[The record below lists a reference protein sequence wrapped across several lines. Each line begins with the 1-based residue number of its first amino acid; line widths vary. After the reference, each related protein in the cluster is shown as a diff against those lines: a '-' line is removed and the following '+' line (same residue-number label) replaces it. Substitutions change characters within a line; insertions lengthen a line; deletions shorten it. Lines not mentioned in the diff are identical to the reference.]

1 MTPCRLPSPL
11 PGPCLGLAWPTAARS
26 FLRSLRT
33 SSEILD
39 EQRRGAV
46 HLTDREP
53 LGPAGA
59 GLTPPG
65 AQHERL
71 PPGCPPAAVTRKERW
86 VCGMRY
92 EQHIASK
99 QQRYNESK
107 SAGRGPPGLTP
118 PGGAQHERLPP
129 GVLPALQ
136 QVAGP
141 SGGFLSFP
149 RLVAGLRIALLQ
161 DQEGEQGPG
170 QEPAETGHNSAQE
183 RPSEGQTREGEPR
196 GVTRS
201 RSINSS
207 LSQAGRP
214 RSLRVQKEPRRH
226 TITHGIDYGAL
237 CRCPSLPTRNPPGVL
252 YWAVQRSYTILILP
266 LGTGLGS
273 WEAEHFF
280 LGLQRRQARERER
293 DALLQGLELA
303 ERLRGWYRRHLLEA
317 QRRQEQAGA
326 EPDYFP
332 DSCPSQSC
340 LLLAKIQEVNLG
352 LRNLLASPGKADPP
366 PCFPSS
372 PLGPP
377 LFQTGKQQEFQQ
389 QAMNVLKEQNRLLIK
404 EVSEKS
410 DRIAQLE
417 QEKAALC
424 RQLQESRGSRLPS
437 HKEST
442 FI

>member
-1 MTPCRLPSPL
+1 MTSLVASLPPAA
-11 PGPCLGLAWPTAARS
+11 PEDPALGLAPRLPRS

-33 SSEILD
+33 LFEILD
-39 EQRRGAV
+39 EQRHGAV
-46 HLTDREP
+46 HLSEI
-53 LGPAGA
+53 
-59 GLTPPG
+59 
-65 AQHERL
+65 ES
-71 PPGCPPAAVTRKERW
+71 RW
-86 VCGMRY
+86 
-92 EQHIASK
+92 
-99 QQRYNESK
+99 
-107 SAGRGPPGLTP
+107 GRGGPGLSP
-118 PGGAQHERLPP
+118 PGGAQHEHLPP

-170 QEPAETGHNSAQE
+170 PELAETGHNSAQE
-183 RPSEGQTREGEPR
+183 RPSGGQTREPRGCGSGVRGTGGVRGAQGLRVGSEGHRQSRGEPR
-196 GVTRS
+196 GCESGVRGTS
-201 RSINSS
+201 G
-207 LSQAGRP
+207 AG
-214 RSLRVQKEPRRH
+214 
-226 TITHGIDYGAL
+226 GI
-237 CRCPSLPTRNPPGVL
+237 P
-252 YWAVQRSYTILILP
+252 AVQRGYTILILP

-280 LGLQRRQARERER
+280 LGLQRRRARERER

-317 QRRQEQAGA
+317 QRGQEQAGA
-326 EPDYFP
+326 EPNYFP
-332 DSCPSQSC
+332 DSCPNQSC

-352 LRNLLASPGKADPP
+352 LRNLLARPGKADPP

-372 PLGPP
+372 PFGAP
-377 LFQTGKQQEFQQ
+377 LLQTGKQQEFQQ
-389 QAMNVLKEQNRLLIK
+389 QAVNVLKEQNRLLIK

-424 RQLQESRGSRLPS
+424 RQLQESRGYRLPS
-437 HKEST
+437 HKDST

>member
-1 MTPCRLPSPL
+1 MTSLVASPP
-11 PGPCLGLAWPTAARS
+11 PGAPEDPALGLAPRLPRP

-33 SSEILD
+33 LFEILD
-39 EQRRGAV
+39 EQRSGAV
-46 HLTDREP
+46 HLSEI
-53 LGPAGA
+53 
-59 GLTPPG
+59 
-65 AQHERL
+65 ES
-71 PPGCPPAAVTRKERW
+71 RW
-86 VCGMRY
+86 
-92 EQHIASK
+92 
-99 QQRYNESK
+99 
-107 SAGRGPPGLTP
+107 GRGGPGLSP
-118 PGGAQHERLPP
+118 PGGPQHELLPP

-149 RLVAGLRIALLQ
+149 RLVAGLRIALLR
-161 DQEGEQGPG
+161 DQEEEQGPRA
-170 QEPAETGHNSAQE
+170 EAAETGHNSAQE
-183 RPSEGQTREGEPR
+183 RTSGGQTREGEPR

-201 RSINSS
+201 RSINSA
-207 LSQAGRP
+207 LSQAGQP
-214 RSLRVQKEPRRH
+214 RSLRVPKEPRRH

-237 CRCPSLPTRNPPGVL
+237 
-252 YWAVQRSYTILILP
+252 
-266 LGTGLGS
+266 
-273 WEAEHFF
+273 
-280 LGLQRRQARERER
+280 QRRQAQERER
-293 DALLQGLELA
+293 DALLQGLDLA

-317 QRRQEQAGA
+317 QRKQEQVGA

-332 DSCPSQSC
+332 DSCPNQSC

-372 PLGPP
+372 RFGAPLV
-377 LFQTGKQQEFQQ
+377 QAGKQQALQQ
-389 QAMNVLKEQNRLLIK
+389 QAVSVLKEQNRLLIK

-424 RQLQESRGSRLPS
+424 RQLQESRGYRLPS

>member
-1 MTPCRLPSPL
+1 MTSLVASPPPAAPEDPVPGLAPRLP
-11 PGPCLGLAWPTAARS
+11 RS

-33 SSEILD
+33 LFEILD
-39 EQRRGAV
+39 EQRHGAV
-46 HLTDREP
+46 HLSEI
-53 LGPAGA
+53 
-59 GLTPPG
+59 
-65 AQHERL
+65 ES
-71 PPGCPPAAVTRKERW
+71 RW
-86 VCGMRY
+86 
-92 EQHIASK
+92 
-99 QQRYNESK
+99 
-107 SAGRGPPGLTP
+107 GRGGPGLSP
-118 PGGAQHERLPP
+118 PGGMQHGRLPP

-161 DQEGEQGPG
+161 DREGEQEPGP
-170 QEPAETGHNSAQE
+170 EPAETGHNSAQE
-183 RPSEGQTREGEPR
+183 RLSGGQTREGEPR

-214 RSLRVQKEPRRH
+214 RSLHIQKEPRRH
-226 TITHGIDYGAL
+226 TITHGIDYGA
-237 CRCPSLPTRNPPGVL
+237 
-252 YWAVQRSYTILILP
+252 
-266 LGTGLGS
+266 
-273 WEAEHFF
+273 
-280 LGLQRRQARERER
+280 LQRRQARERER

-317 QRRQEQAGA
+317 QRRQEQTGA

-332 DSCPSQSC
+332 DSCPDQSC

-366 PCFPSS
+366 PCFSSS
-372 PLGPP
+372 PFGVP

-389 QAMNVLKEQNRLLIK
+389 QAVNVLKEQNRLLIK

-424 RQLQESRGSRLPS
+424 RQLQESRGYRLPS

>member
-1 MTPCRLPSPL
+1 MTSLVASPSPAA
-11 PGPCLGLAWPTAARS
+11 PEDAALGLAPRLPRS

-33 SSEILD
+33 LFEILD
-39 EQRRGAV
+39 EQRSGAV
-46 HLTDREP
+46 HLSEI
-53 LGPAGA
+53 
-59 GLTPPG
+59 
-65 AQHERL
+65 ES
-71 PPGCPPAAVTRKERW
+71 RW
-86 VCGMRY
+86 
-92 EQHIASK
+92 
-99 QQRYNESK
+99 
-107 SAGRGPPGLTP
+107 GRGGPGLSP
-118 PGGAQHERLPP
+118 PGGPQHERLPP

-149 RLVAGLRIALLQ
+149 CLVAGLRIALLR
-161 DQEGEQGPG
+161 DREEEQGPG
-170 QEPAETGHNSAQE
+170 PEPAETGHNSAQE
-183 RPSEGQTREGEPR
+183 RTSGSQTREGEPR

-201 RSINSS
+201 RSINSA

-226 TITHGIDYGAL
+226 TITHGIDYGA
-237 CRCPSLPTRNPPGVL
+237 RG
-252 YWAVQRSYTILILP
+252 YTILILP
-266 LGTGLGS
+266 LGTGLYS

-332 DSCPSQSC
+332 DSCPNQSC

-372 PLGPP
+372 RFGGP
-377 LFQTGKQQEFQQ
+377 LFQMGKQQEFQQ
-389 QAMNVLKEQNRLLIK
+389 QAVNVLKEQNRLLIK

-424 RQLQESRGSRLPS
+424 RQLQESRGYRLSS

>member
-1 MTPCRLPSPL
+1 MKREGPWRETGEKRTNPPSS
-11 PGPCLGLAWPTAARS
+11 AARARVKAPPRGGKS
-26 FLRSLRT
+26 RGRAGGRESPHFGVLRATLGATRSRSGAAGPPRRPHPGRDLRT
-33 SSEILD
+33 LFEILD
-39 EQRRGAV
+39 EQRSGAV
-46 HLTDREP
+46 HLSEI
-53 LGPAGA
+53 
-59 GLTPPG
+59 
-65 AQHERL
+65 ES
-71 PPGCPPAAVTRKERW
+71 RW
-86 VCGMRY
+86 
-92 EQHIASK
+92 
-99 QQRYNESK
+99 
-107 SAGRGPPGLTP
+107 GRGGP
-118 PGGAQHERLPP
+118 QHERLPP

-149 RLVAGLRIALLQ
+149 CLVAGLRIALLR
-161 DQEGEQGPG
+161 DQEEKQGPG
-170 QEPAETGHNSAQE
+170 PEPAETGHNSAQE
-183 RPSEGQTREGEPR
+183 RTSGSQTREGEPR

-201 RSINSS
+201 RSINSA

-226 TITHGIDYGAL
+226 TITHGIDYGA
-237 CRCPSLPTRNPPGVL
+237 
-252 YWAVQRSYTILILP
+252 
-266 LGTGLGS
+266 
-273 WEAEHFF
+273 
-280 LGLQRRQARERER
+280 LQRRQARERER

-332 DSCPSQSC
+332 DSCPNQSC

-372 PLGPP
+372 RFGGP
-377 LFQTGKQQEFQQ
+377 LFQMGKQQEFQQ
-389 QAMNVLKEQNRLLIK
+389 QAVNVLKEQNRLLIK

-424 RQLQESRGSRLPS
+424 RQLQESRGYRLSS